1 VNTRRLIMRNV
12 LLALVLTSGVVAT
25 AFARTGDLP
34 LMTALF
40 VDADAVQTVS
50 DSSGLRGTMNL
61 SGNVLLIVNGVRITA
76 DSAVVG
82 FGSSVIELNGGSA
95 RIEMP
100 KYPTSIRLGDRHT
113 R

>member
-1 VNTRRLIMRNV
+1 MRNV
-12 LLALVLTSGVVAT
+12 LLALVLTSGFVAT
-25 AFARTGDLP
+25 AFGQTGDLP

-40 VDADAVQTVS
+40 VDADTVETTD
-50 DSSGLRGTMNL
+50 DSPGVRSTMSL
-61 SGNVLLIVNGVRITA
+61 SGNVLLVVNGVRITA

-82 FGSSVIELNGGSA
+82 FGSPVIELNGGSA

-100 KYPTSIRLGDRHT
+100 KYPSSIRLGDRPK

>member
-1 VNTRRLIMRNV
+1 MQKIV
-12 LLALVLTSGVVAT
+12 LALVLTSGFVAT
-25 AFARTGDLP
+25 AFAQTGDIP

-40 VDADAVQTVS
+40 VDAETVQEMPNATTDAVQGTR
-50 DSSGLRGTMNL
+50 GALRL
-61 SGNVLLIVNGVRITA
+61 SGNVLLVVNGVRITA

-82 FGSSVIELNGGSA
+82 FGSPMIELNGGSV

-100 KYPTSIRLGDRHT
+100 RYPTSIRLGDRHQ